1 MSTSDIDQLLGGPGA
16 PNAFPEG
23 TPVGTKISGRITDA
37 STRQQTK
44 METGEPLF
52 WADGSPHMEL
62 VVTLA
67 TPDGDRRLFAK
78 GNMLKA
84 IKAAVKASGAK
95 LLIDGTLEV
104 TRTGQDEPKTKGFK
118 GAWTYEAS
126 YVPPAP
132 GIDVED
138 L

>member
-1 MSTSDIDQLLGGPGA
+1 MTMDIDQLLGGPGA

-23 TPVGTKISGRITDA
+23 TPVGTKISGRITNA
-37 STRQQTK
+37 STRRQTT
-44 METGEPLF
+44 MAGEPLF
-52 WADGSPHMEL
+52 WGDGSPRMEL
-62 VVTLA
+62 IVTLA

-78 GNMLKA
+78 GNMLRA
-84 IKAAVKASGAK
+84 IKGAVKASGAK

-104 TRTGQDEPKTKGFK
+104 TRTGKDEPKNPGFK

-132 GIDVED
+132 GIDVKD